1 MKKMEN
7 NSKVLVFVR
16 YAYQETDG
24 NYVYYL
30 YFSDTPDNVW
40 RPQWD
45 VINPSTNGDISPDES
60 TYSEVY
66 EIRTE
71 YKLKTL
77 EETSCYSMEYA
88 IYGILALSWIDL
100 EGLEDYPENGRMTL
114 HFGDSLD
121 EVKALL
127 DKFDIVIEEKKKENE
142 SEE

>member
-30 YFSDTPDNVW
+30 YFSDAPDNVW
-40 RPQWD
+40 GPQWD

-77 EETSCYSMEYA
+77 E
-88 IYGILALSWIDL
+88 
-100 EGLEDYPENGRMTL
+100 
-114 HFGDSLD
+114 
-121 EVKALL
+121 
-127 DKFDIVIEEKKKENE
+127 
-142 SEE
+142 

>member
-1 MKKMEN
+1 
-7 NSKVLVFVR
+7 
-16 YAYQETDG
+16 
-24 NYVYYL
+24 
-30 YFSDTPDNVW
+30 
-40 RPQWD
+40 
-45 VINPSTNGDISPDES
+45 
-60 TYSEVY
+60 
-66 EIRTE
+66 
-71 YKLKTL
+71 
-77 EETSCYSMEYA
+77 MEYA